1 MKAIIKSAAMV
12 VAAMTISVNAFG
24 QEAKK
29 PASPA
34 MTATGKIKDANITI
48 AYSSPS
54 VKERK
59 VWGELVPYNK
69 VWRAG
74 ANDATTFET
83 SKDITVQGKKLP
95 AGKYSFFLIP
105 KESGT
110 WTAVFNKEPKQWGA
124 YKYEESKDALRVDV
138 KTKALPA
145 TQETLVYKVTS
156 NGFTME
162 WDKVSVPV
170 EIK

>member
-1 MKAIIKSAAMV
+1 MNTIIKSATV
-12 VAAMTISVNAFG
+12 LVATMTISFNAFA

-29 PASPA
+29 PASPPA
-34 MTATGKIKDANITI
+34 TATGKINDATITI

-54 VKERK
+54 VKGRTI
-59 VWGELVPYNK
+59 WGGLEAYDK

-74 ANDATTFET
+74 ANDATTFT
-83 SKDITVQGKKLP
+83 TDKDITVEGKKLP

-110 WTAVFNKEPKQWGA
+110 WTAIFNKESKQWGA
-124 YKYEESKDALRVDV
+124 YKYEEAKDALRVDV

-145 TQETLVYKVTS
+145 TQETLVYKVNK
-156 NGFTME
+156 NGFTMD
-162 WDKVSVPV
+162 WDKISVPV

>member
-1 MKAIIKSAAMV
+1 MNTIFKSATMI
-12 VAAMTISVNAFG
+12 VAAMTISVNAFA
-24 QEAKK
+24 QETKK
-29 PASPA
+29 PASPP

-74 ANDATTFET
+74 ANEATTFET
-83 SKDITVQGKKLP
+83 DKEITIQGKKLP

-110 WTAVFNKEPKQWGA
+110 WTAIFNKEAKQWGSYD
-124 YKYEESKDALRVDV
+124 YKEAQDALRVDI
-138 KTKALPA
+138 KAKALQ
-145 TQETLVYKVTS
+145 TKQEALVYKINK
-156 NGFTME
+156 NGFTVD
-162 WDKVSVPV
+162 WDKISVPV
-170 EIK
+170 EVK